1 MSVSPG
7 LSKDTVDNIVW
18 LPSGDVD
25 SPFLDRDPGVK
36 CFIPA
41 QKTPD
46 TDLNESNETS
56 FTSLSSVGV
65 PNNIFLAQDFPS
77 PSSDETSTA
86 RSTASED
93 IFPSPSSEP
102 IIWIDDKNNKRKL
115 SETEVFSKSNKS
127 AVKYNEDDA
136 IYRNLY
142 KGLDI
147 CKAHPLDDKGIQEFV
162 SIKAQVLLHMSTRKC
177 SECDNIDC
185 EEKEKITY
193 SLVAA
198 RHSGFIKAEGRYADD
213 WDDMV
218 NNRFYRTDFHQFHQ
232 LINNEAI
239 AKPPSECL
247 KKLLTAI
254 FPAPMHLHAE
264 GPLHPKHFLFN
275 NPNKFVFHEESMD
288 AFFPLK
294 DEYFMAGTPKTAK

>member
-56 FTSLSSVGV
+56 FTSSSPSSVGV
-65 PNNIFLAQDFPS
+65 PNNIFLAQD
-77 PSSDETSTA
+77 SSDETSTA

-93 IFPSPSSEP
+93 IFPSPASEP
-102 IIWIDDKNNKRKL
+102 IIWIDDKNNNNKRKAP
-115 SETEVFSKSNKS
+115 TEAVSANKS
-127 AVKYNEDDA
+127 AVKYNDDDA
-136 IYRNLY
+136 IFRNLY

-147 CKAHPLDDKGIQEFV
+147 CKAHPLDDKGMKDLA
-162 SIKAQVLLHMSTRKC
+162 SIKAQVFLYMSTRPC
-177 SECDNIDC
+177 DQCGNIECGD
-185 EEKEKITY
+185 KEKNTY

-198 RHSGFIKAEGRYADD
+198 RHCGFIKEDGRYAED

-218 NNRFYRTDFHQFHQ
+218 NNRFYRTDYHQFHQ
-232 LINNEAI
+232 LLNKEAI
-239 AKPPSECL
+239 TKPPSKCL
-247 KKLLTAI
+247 KKLLTSL

-264 GPLHPKHFLFN
+264 GPLHPKHFLFS
-275 NPNKFVFHEESMD
+275 NPNTFVFHEESMD

>member
-1 MSVSPG
+1 MSISPG

-142 KGLDI
+142 EGLDI
-147 CKAHPLDDKGIQEFV
+147 CKAHPLDDKGMKDFV
-162 SIKAQVLLHMSTRKC
+162 SIKAQVCDYMLTRAC
-177 SECDNIDC
+177 DQCGTIECG
-185 EEKEKITY
+185 EKVKNTY
-193 SLVAA
+193 SLVAG
-198 RHSGFIKAEGRYADD
+198 RHSGFIKEDGRYAED

-218 NNRFYRTDFHQFHQ
+218 NNRFYRTDYHQFHQ
-232 LINNEAI
+232 LLNNEAI
-239 AKPPSECL
+239 TKPPSDCL
-247 KKLLTAI
+247 KKLLTDL

-275 NPNKFVFHEESMD
+275 NPNKFVFHEASMD

>member
-46 TDLNESNETS
+46 TDLNESNQTS
-56 FTSLSSVGV
+56 FTSLSPSSVGV

-102 IIWIDDKNNKRKL
+102 IIWIDDKNNKRKPT
-115 SETEVFSKSNKS
+115 ETEVFSKKS
-127 AVKYNEDDA
+127 AVKYNHDDA

-142 KGLDI
+142 EGLDI
-147 CKAHPLDDKGIQEFV
+147 CKAHPLDDKGMKDFV
-162 SIKAQVLLHMSTRKC
+162 SIKAQVCDYMLTRAC
-177 SECDNIDC
+177 DQCGTIECG
-185 EEKEKITY
+185 EKVKNTY
-193 SLVAA
+193 SLVAG
-198 RHSGFIKAEGRYADD
+198 RHSGFIKEDGRYAED

-218 NNRFYRTDFHQFHQ
+218 NNRFYRTDYHQFHQ
-232 LINNEAI
+232 LLNNEAI
-239 AKPPSECL
+239 TKPPSDCL
-247 KKLLTAI
+247 KKLLTDL

-275 NPNKFVFHEESMD
+275 NPNKFVFHEASMD